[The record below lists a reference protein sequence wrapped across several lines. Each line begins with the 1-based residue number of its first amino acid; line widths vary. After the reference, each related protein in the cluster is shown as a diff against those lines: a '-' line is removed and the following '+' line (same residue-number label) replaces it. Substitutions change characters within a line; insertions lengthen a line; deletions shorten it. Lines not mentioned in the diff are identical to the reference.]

1 MHFGFGNSFVVGL
14 RRCTTSAREE
24 PLRGKV
30 VSVQKDGVT
39 AQVKVKV
46 TIPVILTPLISKEAV
61 EDLNIE
67 VGDTVEAI
75 VKATEVMIA
84 K

>member
-1 MHFGFGNSFVVGL
+1 MVGL
-14 RRCTTSAREE
+14 RRFTLARARNR
-24 PLRGKV
+24 LRGKV

-39 AQVKVKV
+39 AQVKVDV
-46 TIPVILTPLISKEAV
+46 TVPVTVTALISKEAV

-75 VKATEVMIA
+75 VKATEVMIG